1 MRWDCK
7 FDKQAVKDLQN
18 IPQQRQK
25 RIIQAI
31 TVLTKDPFLKNN
43 NIKRLT
49 GVLTG
54 YYRLRI
60 GNYRV
65 LYLLDPDSRAIF
77 IAAVLMRNEKT
88 YNNIKKLRL

>member
-1 MRWDCK
+1 MPWDCK

-31 TVLTKDPFLKNN
+31 TVLTKTPYLKNN
-43 NIKRLT
+43 NIRRLT
-49 GVLTG
+49 GVLNG

-65 LYLLDPDSRAIF
+65 LYLLNPDTRTIF
-77 IAAVLMRNEKT
+77 ITAVMLRNEKT
-88 YNNIKKLRL
+88 YK